1 MNSPRGKKAR
11 VLHALKITRER
22 KQMRSAIALTAIIG
36 LGLSATAFAQQEQTA
51 TPAQEQQPATTVDE
65 SATPAPAVE
74 TSPPAETKPMSS
86 PAGKPEKM
94 TAPTKKSVSS
104 APAGTTGGKKMG
116 VEATLK
122 DNENHW
128 EAAYGR
134 HDPSAAQSMVANDF
148 SGVYWDGKVMR
159 KSDVISQMRK
169 DKDTYKSAMNERLD
183 VHMYGRD
190 VAVVIGTA
198 REKGTTKDGKAFDRQ
213 YRFTDT
219 WVERNGQWQCVSSHV
234 MKTRG

>member
-1 MNSPRGKKAR
+1 
-11 VLHALKITRER
+11 
-22 KQMRSAIALTAIIG
+22 MRSTTTLTAIIALG
-36 LGLSATAFAQQEQTA
+36 LGATVFAQEEQTA
-51 TPAQEQQPATTVDE
+51 TPAQEQPAATVEE

-74 TSPPAETKPMSS
+74 TSPPGESKPMSLPAGS
-86 PAGKPEKM
+86 PAAKPEKM
-94 TAPTKKSVSS
+94 TAPAKKGTS
-104 APAGTTGGKKMG
+104 AAPTTSGKKIT
-116 VEATLK
+116 VEGTLK
-122 DNENHW
+122 DNENRW

-148 SGVYWDGKVMR
+148 SGVYWNGKMMR
-159 KSDVISQMRK
+159 KSDIISEMKK

-198 REKGTTKDGKAFDRQ
+198 REKGTTKDGKPFDRQ